1 MICLIACF
9 FGPMSH
15 KKLIECSHSY
25 SRNQHVQIHGIIWT
39 FICYTLDRKI
49 WMYYSK
55 KSAEKFI
62 TTFGL
67 FHLDSNGDFTE
78 LYFADGVDKIETTHD
93 HEPEIC
99 GNIVQV
105 RLSNRKQIDVYL
117 NYKSN
122 LSYDIDSS
130 IKDIK

>member
-1 MICLIACF
+1 
-9 FGPMSH
+9 
-15 KKLIECSHSY
+15 
-25 SRNQHVQIHGIIWT
+25 
-39 FICYTLDRKI
+39 
-49 WMYYSK
+49 MYYSK